1 MRSQIEQA
9 QKPNPGV
16 LPFKSGLGYV
26 IRNALNKRSNK
37 NIYTK
42 ILFSNI
48 IVFII
53 SLITLILIANHLV
66 EQIAYQQFR
75 QELLYKAER
84 INSALYQL
92 TLRDK
97 NLSDL
102 DGQVQSNLHEAR
114 RAWKRAQELYEEGII
129 SKKESDLAKTNYYAA
144 IDKYYKTADL
154 QINAQI
160 KSKHELLKYLAE
172 LFNAKRIIIFNQD
185 GIITDTSMDYEIE
198 FDTKVDEKFMK
209 LLDKSKITIVRE
221 VNGATKQTNVIAVI
235 PNNAKQ
241 NNMECG
247 ILLEVEQPD
256 FEGVINK
263 TQLYLI
269 VGGLGSLILII
280 IHSVYL
286 AINISRPIFHLANAA
301 MDLERGK
308 IGLNVK
314 DQSLDEVK
322 ILTTQLNKLLQQV
335 HKVKA
340 DSIKLDEERTKLFTE
355 ISHELRTPL
364 TSVQGFVEAI
374 RDGMVQD
381 KALLD
386 RYLDTIYTQTVHI
399 GRLVDDILILSR
411 LESGNMTLE
420 KQPLDMIA
428 LAQRVMASFEA
439 EADHR
444 NTILLLEKKTDK
456 VFAIG
461 DIDRMEQIIRNLIK
475 NALKATENGTIKLSI
490 DSAPDE
496 VILTI
501 EDNGTGISN
510 EDLPHIWERFYRAK
524 SQRGSSINEKGTGL
538 GLAIVKRLVQLQ
550 DGAVDVESQL
560 GKGTTFILR
569 FPALK

>member
-1 MRSQIEQA
+1 MIPQIEQA
-9 QKPNPGV
+9 QKPNSGV

-26 IRNALNKRSNK
+26 LRKVLKKRSNK

-42 ILFSNI
+42 ILFSNL

-53 SLITLILIANHLV
+53 SLITLVLIANHLV
-66 EQIAYQQFR
+66 KQITYHHFR

-92 TLRDK
+92 TLREK
-97 NLSDL
+97 NPSAL
-102 DGQVQSNLHEAR
+102 DGQNNSNLFEAR
-114 RAWKRAQELYEEGII
+114 KAWKRAQELYEEGII
-129 SKKESDLAKTNYYAA
+129 SKKESDLAKTRYYEA

-160 KSKHELLKYLAE
+160 KSKHELLKYLGE

-209 LLDKSKITIVRE
+209 LLDKSKITIVKE
-221 VNGATKQTNVIAVI
+221 VNGATKQTNLIAVI
-235 PNNAKQ
+235 PNDAKQ
-241 NNMECG
+241 NNMEYG
-247 ILLEVEQPD
+247 TLLEVEQPD
-256 FEGVINK
+256 FEGLINK

-269 VGGLGSLILII
+269 GGGLGLLILII

-301 MDLERGK
+301 MDLERGQT
-308 IGLNVK
+308 GLNVK
-314 DQSLDEVK
+314 DQALDEVK
-322 ILTTQLNKLLQQV
+322 ILATQLGKLLQQV

-439 EADHR
+439 EANQR

-490 DSAPDE
+490 SSAPDE

-501 EDNGTGISN
+501 EDNGIGISA

-524 SQRGSSINEKGTGL
+524 SQRGISINEKGTGL

-550 DGAVDVESQL
+550 DGSIDVESQL